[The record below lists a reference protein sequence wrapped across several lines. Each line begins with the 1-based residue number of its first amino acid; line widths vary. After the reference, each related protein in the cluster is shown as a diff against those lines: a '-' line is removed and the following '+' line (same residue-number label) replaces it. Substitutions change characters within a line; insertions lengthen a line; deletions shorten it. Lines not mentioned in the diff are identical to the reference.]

1 MTMWSGMVLR
11 GSSMIAA
18 SDPLNRDF
26 DLELQTQ
33 TKVATRP
40 PDENSSVSTLLVEI
54 LRKTKK
60 KWSNL

>member
-1 MTMWSGMVLR
+1 MVLR

-40 PDENSSVSTLLVEI
+40 PDENSSVSMLLVEI
-54 LRKTKK
+54 LKNNEKMVEPLK
-60 KWSNL
+60 N